1 MLSQVTNFTEERLGV
16 SPHPLLLLL
25 LEPGVATAPN
35 YQMLVFAVHSQEWSS
50 GCGGRVSSDK
60 ARPEAH

>member
-16 SPHPLLLLL
+16 SPHPLLL

-50 GCGGRVSSDK
+50 GCGSRVSSDK